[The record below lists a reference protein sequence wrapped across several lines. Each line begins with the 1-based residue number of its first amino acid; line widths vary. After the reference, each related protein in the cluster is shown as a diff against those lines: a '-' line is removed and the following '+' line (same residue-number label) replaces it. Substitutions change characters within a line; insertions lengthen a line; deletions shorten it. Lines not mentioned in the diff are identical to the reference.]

1 MSSILVVDDDPAV
14 TNVLKLFLESSGYAV
29 VTAQG
34 FIAGKKALDA
44 SSPDAIVLDLNMPDG
59 LGLDLLS
66 HLRVEL
72 QRKTPVLVLSG
83 NRQESTV
90 LRALEMGA
98 NDFVRKPF
106 SPREVTAR
114 LRKLLA

>member
-1 MSSILVVDDDPAV
+1 MSSILVIDDDPAV

-34 FIAGKKALDA
+34 FIAGKTVLDTSA
-44 SSPDAIVLDLNMPDG
+44 PDAVILDLNMPDG
-59 LGLDLLS
+59 LGLDLLA
-66 HLRVEL
+66 HLRVHL

-114 LRKLLA
+114 LRKLLT